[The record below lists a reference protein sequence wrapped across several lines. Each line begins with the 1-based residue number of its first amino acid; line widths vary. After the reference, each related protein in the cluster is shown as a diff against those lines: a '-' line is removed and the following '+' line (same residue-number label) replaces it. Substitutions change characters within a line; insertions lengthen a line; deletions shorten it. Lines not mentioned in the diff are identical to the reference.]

1 MDFDQLETFIEV
13 ARLLSFSRA
22 AEKRFRTQP
31 AISSQIRSL
40 EEEVGAKLL
49 DRSGGKVSITASGKL
64 FLKFA
69 EDTLDSRK
77 AVTRNIAENER
88 VPRGE
93 IVVGANEGT
102 CLHILPE
109 VFAHFKK
116 QYPDVS
122 VNIRR
127 ADYAKVLESVID
139 NSVDFGVVSLPVND
153 NRLTAVLIHK
163 DDLVVIAPPRHPIA
177 RQKSASVADVAQY
190 PMVVPKIGHTRDAL
204 DALFHERKLKPRY
217 AMELDSSE
225 LLKRFVAADVGIG
238 FISRSNV
245 QEDVKANVLAAV
257 DIADAQIRRDLALV
271 FRKDKALSR
280 AALAFIDIAVKLKTT
295 DFPATTKRASEN
307 TVRA

>member
-13 ARLLSFSRA
+13 ARLSSFSRA

-69 EDTLDSRK
+69 EDTLDARK
-77 AVTRNIAENER
+77 SAMTNIAETER

-122 VNIRR
+122 VSIKR

-139 NSVDFGVVSLPVND
+139 NSVDFGVVSLPVHD
-153 NRLTAVLIHK
+153 ARLTAVLIHK
-163 DDLVVIAPPRHPIA
+163 DDLVLIVPPRHPLA
-177 RQKSASVADVAQY
+177 KQKSASVPEIAEY
-190 PMVVPKIGHTRDAL
+190 PLVVPKVGHTRDAL
-204 DALFHERKLKPRY
+204 DDLFHERKLKPRY

-257 DIADAQIRRDLALV
+257 LIADAQIRRDLALV

-280 AALAFIDIAVKLKTT
+280 AALAFIDIAVKSKTAET
-295 DFPATTKRASEN
+295 VASGKR
-307 TVRA
+307 

>member
-1 MDFDQLETFIEV
+1 MDFDQLETFLEV
-13 ARLLSFSRA
+13 ARLASFSRA

-40 EEEVGAKLL
+40 EEEVGARLL
-49 DRSGGKVSITASGKL
+49 DRSGGRVSLTASGKL

-69 EDTLDSRK
+69 EETLDARK
-77 AVTRNIAENER
+77 GTITAIAETER

-93 IVVGANEGT
+93 ILVGANEGT

-116 QYPDVS
+116 QYTDVS
-122 VNIRR
+122 VSIKR

-163 DDLVVIAPPRHPIA
+163 DELIVIAPPKHPLSRMKAASAEDIA
-177 RQKSASVADVAQY
+177 RY
-190 PMVVPKIGHTRDAL
+190 PLVMPKVGHTRDAL
-204 DALFHERKLKPRY
+204 DNLFHQHKLKPRY

-225 LLKRFVAADVGIG
+225 LLKRFVAADVGVG
-238 FISRSNV
+238 FIPRSNV
-245 QEDVKANVLAAV
+245 EEDVRANVLAA
-257 DIADAQIRRDLALV
+257 IPLADTTIRRDLALV

-280 AALAFIDIAVKLKTT
+280 AALAFIDIAVKIKTAE
-295 DFPATTKRASEN
+295 ATVSPRS
-307 TVRA
+307 